1 MIVTPRRGVEAEEED
16 DARDVIAV
24 RGAARL
30 FRRKECN
37 GRKTERKV
45 FFLLSRTASF
55 FRLLVVEPEDEKIP
69 LLFVSVVVGS
79 LCRRRFHFIHLLLAR
94 RAGI

>member
-1 MIVTPRRGVEAEEED
+1 MGEKPNGKFFSF
-16 DARDVIAV
+16 
-24 RGAARL
+24 AADGL
-30 FRRKECN
+30 
-37 GRKTERKV
+37 
-45 FFLLSRTASF
+45 F

-79 LCRRRFHFIHLLLAR
+79 LCRGRFHFIHLLPAR

>member
-1 MIVTPRRGVEAEEED
+1 MGEKPNGKFFSF
-16 DARDVIAV
+16 
-24 RGAARL
+24 AADGL
-30 FRRKECN
+30 
-37 GRKTERKV
+37 
-45 FFLLSRTASF
+45 F